1 MDYSIDQVSLR
12 SILEARN
19 RISNNIYRTPL
30 LLSKTLSEKF
40 GLEVYLKL
48 ECWQICGCFKVR
60 GALNLVSALP
70 IEERNKGLITA
81 SSGNHGTALSYA
93 ASLFGKPPVTIF
105 VPDTAESVK
114 INKIK
119 SYGAQVVFAG
129 ENYTKALQ
137 KALAYEKESGGTY
150 AHSHGDPLVISGQG
164 TIGMEIIEDF
174 PDVENIL
181 IPVGGG
187 GLLSGVATA
196 AKTINSKVKIYG
208 IETEA
213 APGAYNSFKNNK
225 LDEDVEILPSLADGL
240 LGTLTPLT
248 FEIAKKYTEDI
259 VVVSEESI
267 KQAMCAF
274 QEAEQLMIEGS
285 ASVGLAAI
293 LSGKVKLKRNSKC
306 VLILT
311 GRNISAE
318 KYNEVINEKH

>member
-1 MDYSIDQVSLR
+1 MDFSIDQVSLR
-12 SILEARN
+12 SIFEARN

-30 LLSKTLSEKF
+30 LLSETLSEKF

-60 GALNLVSALP
+60 GALNLVSALS

-119 SYGAQVVFAG
+119 SYGAQIVFAG

-137 KALAYEKESGGTY
+137 KALAYEKKGGGTY

-164 TIGMEIIEDF
+164 TIGIEIMEDL

-259 VVVSEESI
+259 VVVSEETI
-267 KQAMCAF
+267 KQSMCVF

-293 LSGKVKLKRNSKC
+293 LSGKVKLRRSSKC

-311 GRNISAE
+311 GRNISAK
-318 KYNEVINEKH
+318 KYNEAINEKY